1 MLRPL
6 QPALE
11 SQPGH
16 FTGALQSRTLKI
28 LLNAEVLVE
37 FQIQRSV
44 SILFQHKD
52 TVPDCSH
59 ATYVGPWLQ
68 LYFICLRLLQGEF
81 TAQCPPDSLGQ
92 LVTKYETQE
101 LSLGS
106 GLGAAV
112 VPCTRTQDGRGGR
125 RLIPSPTAIR
135 RLTTFTH
142 REAAF
147 LRCIL
152 TFANAFSPKK
162 IKSKSLLCTQEV
174 ATSIQLCWISS
185 SQTRAMDPAQVAS
198 PWFGSTSLQP
208 ARFNQAIKT
217 ESGCLDTRGAPFRE
231 WSLTDPSLKQ

>member
-1 MLRPL
+1 M
-6 QPALE
+6 
-11 SQPGH
+11 
-16 FTGALQSRTLKI
+16 KI

-162 IKSKSLLCTQEV
+162 SNQKASFVHKKLPPLSSFAGSAAARPEPLTQLKSLPPGLAARASSLLGLTRLLRQSQV
-174 ATSIQLCWISS
+174 VWIPEEHPS
-185 SQTRAMDPAQVAS
+185 
-198 PWFGSTSLQP
+198 
-208 ARFNQAIKT
+208 
-217 ESGCLDTRGAPFRE
+217 ESGV
-231 WSLTDPSLKQ
+231 